1 MEVVILKAYKKF
13 LLINLGLIILTVG
26 MYFFLIPSNLA
37 VGGTTGLA
45 MIIGFLI
52 PAIPI
57 GVFLAIINSFLLLL
71 GFIIFG
77 KEFGGY
83 TIYSSLALSMMLAAF
98 EIILPMAEP
107 FTDDLFINLVFG
119 IVISGVGM
127 GIVFNQNASTG
138 GTDIVAKIIN
148 HYSHIE
154 IGKSLLIADFFV
166 TLFAGLVFGPRLG
179 MYALLGVVINSLVID
194 KMIAG
199 FNIKI
204 NMMIIS
210 EEHVLINQYI
220 IDVIERGTTLY
231 MATGGFSKE
240 KKTIV
245 NTIVSRREY
254 IKIRDFIKKT
264 DPKAF
269 VSISYVTEVEGE
281 GFSY

>member
-1 MEVVILKAYKKF
+1 MKAKIKQF
-13 LLINLGLIILTVG
+13 IIINIGLLILNCG

-37 VGGTTGLA
+37 VGGTTGIA
-45 MIIGFLI
+45 MVVGYLI

-57 GVFLAIINSFLLLL
+57 GVFLAIINTFLLILA
-71 GFIIFG
+71 FIIFG

-83 TIYSSLALSMMLAAF
+83 TVYSSLALSAMLAAF
-98 EIILPMAEP
+98 ELVLPMAEP
-107 FTDDLFINLVFG
+107 FTDDLFINLIFG
-119 IVISGVGM
+119 IVICGVGM

-148 HYSHIE
+148 RFTHIE
-154 IGKSLLIADFFV
+154 IGKSLLLADFLV
-166 TLFAGLVFGPRLG
+166 TLFAAVVFGARLG
-179 MYALLGVVINSLVID
+179 MYALLGIIINSIIID

-210 EEHVLINQYI
+210 KEMDTINAYI
-220 IDVIERGTTLY
+220 LNDLERGTTIY
-231 MATGGFSKE
+231 HATGGYSNE
-240 KKTIV
+240 DKKVI

-254 IKIRDFIKKT
+254 IKVRDFVKKI
-264 DPKAF
+264 DEKAF

-281 GFSY
+281 GFTY